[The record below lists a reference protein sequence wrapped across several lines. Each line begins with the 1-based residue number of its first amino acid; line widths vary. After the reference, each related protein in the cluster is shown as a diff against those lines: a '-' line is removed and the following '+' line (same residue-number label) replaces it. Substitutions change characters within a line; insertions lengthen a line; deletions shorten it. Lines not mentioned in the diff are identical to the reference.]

1 MADAPEYRAPAQGL
15 EPVHQYSTLE
25 YNPHGNQDVNGY
37 YGSVK
42 SEGASSEAGADTP
55 IKGENDARLCG
66 MKRKT
71 AIILGALI
79 LLLVVVGAVAGGVV
93 GSKASRTSKPPTD
106 AESDK
111 ASSASSAI
119 PEAPS
124 ASTGSSTSTSSS
136 ATSTPSAPIILIKDE
151 IFDSLKFHTISTY
164 YGSSSSITRNTSEAS
179 KNEREFFSIIGSF
192 PAGGT
197 VGNVGI
203 VGFQPQFDDQRWH
216 IMPAKSSQVPDAVR
230 YGKYKRPLN
239 LLLITCQRYGQTVRL
254 ALDGT
259 TPDATLSLAKQDDQ
273 AANQFWYTEQIEADI
288 EGEYGRYALKN
299 YEAGDDWHLGM
310 TGVVSDFGKMEAP
323 LLEGKPKSDIE
334 LWQIMPREWLNETE
348 RAQWGTVV

>member
-15 EPVHQYSTLE
+15 EPAQPYSTLE
-25 YNPHGNQDVNGY
+25 YNPHGNQDVNSY
-37 YGSVK
+37 YGPAK
-42 SEGASSEAGADTP
+42 SEGVYSEVDADSP
-55 IKGENDARLCG
+55 IKGGKDGRLCG

-79 LLLVVVGAVAGGVV
+79 LLLVVVGAVVGGVV
-93 GSKASRTSKPPTD
+93 GSKASKTSEPPAN

-111 ASSASSAI
+111 ASTASSAI
-119 PEAPS
+119 PGS
-124 ASTGSSTSTSSS
+124 TQTSTGSSTSTSTS

-164 YGSSSSITRNTSEAS
+164 YGSSSSITRNTTEAS

-192 PAGGT
+192 PSGGT

-203 VGFQPQFDDQRWH
+203 VAFQPQFDDQRWH
-216 IMPAKSSQVPDAVR
+216 IMPAKSSQVPDPVR
-230 YGKYKRPLN
+230 YGKYERPLN
-239 LLLITCQRYGQTVRL
+239 LLIITCQRYGQTVRL

-259 TPDATLSLAKQDDQ
+259 TPDATLSLAKQDDK

-310 TGVVSDFGKMEAP
+310 TGVASDFGKMEAP
-323 LLEGKPKSDIE
+323 LLEGKLKSDIE